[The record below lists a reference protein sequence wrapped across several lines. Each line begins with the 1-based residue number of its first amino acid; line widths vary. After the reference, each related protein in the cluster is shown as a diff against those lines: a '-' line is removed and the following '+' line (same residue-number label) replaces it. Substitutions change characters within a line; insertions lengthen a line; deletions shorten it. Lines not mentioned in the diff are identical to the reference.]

1 MSRRSTAVEF
11 VRNYLEARRAVRRE
25 RLSLERELASYDTP
39 SARLDLDAIL
49 ARHTDEDTREIQ
61 AILNRQD
68 VNRIMT
74 RVG

>member
-1 MSRRSTAVEF
+1 MSRRTTAVEF
-11 VRNYLEARRAVRRE
+11 VRNYLEARRAIRRD
-25 RLSLERELASYDTP
+25 RLNLERELASYDTP

-68 VNRIMT
+68 VNRITT